1 MLMDALR
8 RVGLESIAERSDL
21 GLNAPVGDDG
31 VLLSGGQRQR
41 LAWARAL
48 LADPE
53 ILLLD
58 EPTSSVD
65 SRTEQVLQEALR
77 ETTRNRTVIVVA
89 HRLATVADSD
99 QIIVIEAGRV
109 IATGTHAELLVSS
122 PLYRE
127 LASHQLLV

>member
-1 MLMDALR
+1 M
-8 RVGLESIAERSDL
+8 
-21 GLNAPVGDDG
+21 PVGDDG

-48 LADPE
+48 LAGSE

-65 SRTEQVLQEALR
+65 SRTEASLQEALR
-77 ETTRNRTVIVVA
+77 KAGANRTVLVVA

-99 QIIVIEAGRV
+99 RIIVLDAGRV
-109 IATGTHAELLVSS
+109 SAVGTHAELLKSS
-122 PLYRE
+122 PLYHE
-127 LASHQLLV
+127 LATHQLLT